1 MDRKKNL
8 AIDIGALVVYLVVA
22 NPALTASVRTSGWG
36 SGCCWRSSSIAWST
50 ATGSSRWLPGSK
62 APRGARA
69 AISRSTRL
77 FLLRSQRLWYR
88 ASAYRERCF
97 RSQGFTPQATSS
109 GTPSML
115 FSESA
120 FGATARARGRSL
132 EVDCEFFG
140 QKERRCL
147 RQQLRSGNRPGLEDG
162 RQSESKATYFSE
174 LPSCASASVESES
187 SRWVA
192 SLVFNRENNNGES
205 RSCPIE

>member
-1 MDRKKNL
+1 MSTPSSLHWLTVGSCFNRHRCARVAGVRGAAGVLHPLRGPRRLDLLGGFRAQKRLVGRARQFRARRAYSCCVRNGYG
-8 AIDIGALVVYLVVA
+8 IGPLHIGSG
-22 NPALTASVRTSGWG
+22 ASVR
-36 SGCCWRSSSIAWST
+36 RAL
-50 ATGSSRWLPGSK
+50 R
-62 APRGARA
+62 PR
-69 AISRSTRL
+69 
-77 FLLRSQRLWYR
+77 LLLLGPPPCY
-88 ASAYRERCF
+88 
-97 RSQGFTPQATSS
+97 
-109 GTPSML
+109 

-192 SLVFNRENNNGES
+192 SLVFNRENNNGGVEILS
-205 RSCPIE
+205 D